1 MTPRFRYYLRVRY
14 QECDAQHVVFNARYG
29 DYVDL
34 ACFEFLRAALPRPTD
49 IFDGTFEI
57 QTVRQ
62 VIEWKAPARFDD
74 VIEVSVWASRIGTT
88 SFTLT
93 FELRRA
99 GEADTLVTAET
110 VYVHV
115 DPKTFAKR
123 EISPAMRAA
132 LEAGAAGKVTDH
144 AGTRRPAP

>member
-1 MTPRFRYYLRVRY
+1 MTTRFRYYVRVRY

-29 DYVDL
+29 DYLDL
-34 ACFEFLRAALPRPTD
+34 ACFEFLRAALPSPHD
-49 IFDGTFEI
+49 VFDGTFES

-74 VIEVSVWASRIGTT
+74 VLEISVWAGRVGIT
-88 SFTLT
+88 SFTLN

-99 GEADTLVTAET
+99 GEGELLAASET

-115 DPKTFAKR
+115 DAKTFAKR
-123 EISPAMRAA
+123 QIEPSMRAA
-132 LEAGAAGKVTDH
+132 LEAGARGKSVDH
-144 AGTRRPAP
+144 AGHLG